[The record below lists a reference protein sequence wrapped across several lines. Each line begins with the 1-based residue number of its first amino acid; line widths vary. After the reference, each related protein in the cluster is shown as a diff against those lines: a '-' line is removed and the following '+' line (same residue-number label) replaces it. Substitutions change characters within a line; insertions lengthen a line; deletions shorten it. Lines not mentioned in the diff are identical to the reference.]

1 VSTFAEIAAEARTIA
16 PSQPLGA
23 IDYCR
28 MIARLAEALD
38 EFATEMRG
46 HVHSYVG
53 STENYMQGVVGRPAL
68 TGEPVV
74 FQETL

>member
-1 VSTFAEIAAEARTIA
+1 MSKTFAEIAEH
-16 PSQPLGA
+16 SQQGESD
-23 IDYCR
+23 IDDASFAL
-28 MIARLAEALD
+28 ILIGQLAEAMD

-46 HVHSYVG
+46 HVHQYVG

-74 FQETL
+74 FQEAP